1 MITAMLCKRDFI
13 CKCSQ
18 LGCFHTSVMWML
30 GQGPL
35 WSKGWSHAS
44 YSLPT
49 TTAPQLSIEALVE
62 MKTWKAKYL
71 SKLGHAEMK
80 TKLLLCFFWQND
92 SLFSSSMSGSH
103 NTQHTQSDLC
113 KCMEVE
119 MYNGERRKRRC
130 WGRTVACAVKVGAGE
145 PELNQMKSGT
155 DASLLQDGDAAAP
168 NSTQNLGLSSCW
180 KFYSRLRFKGSV
192 NKRNH
197 SLHTNNSNF
206 L

>member
-1 MITAMLCKRDFI
+1 MFSHFSHMNAGARPSVVQGMKPCQLFI
-13 CKCSQ
+13 AHNNIPS
-18 LGCFHTSVMWML
+18 
-30 GQGPL
+30 
-35 WSKGWSHAS
+35 
-44 YSLPT
+44 
-49 TTAPQLSIEALVE
+49 ALHRSFSWNENMEGKILV
-62 MKTWKAKYL
+62 KTGACWN
-71 SKLGHAEMK
+71 EDK
-80 TKLLLCFFWQND
+80 TVALFFWQND

-119 MYNGERRKRRC
+119 MYNGERRKRRS
-130 WGRTVACAVKVGAGE
+130 WGRTAACAVKVGAGE

-180 KFYSRLRFKGSV
+180 KFYSRFRFKGSV

-206 L
+206 S